1 MKNLIKIL
9 LISKILFLFL
19 VFNSQAASTTGQA
32 DVYKVTMKKVEL
44 CTSSTSVSSCEGS
57 VTIGDTS
64 KVVDVASV
72 SAELRLLHLVILH
85 YYLWEKLTLI

>member
-9 LISKILFLFL
+9 VISKILFLFL

-44 CTSSTSVSSCEGS
+44 CTASTSVSSCVGS
-57 VTIGDTS
+57 VTVGDNS
-64 KVVDVASV
+64 KVVDIASV
-72 SAELRLLHLVILH
+72 SAGAAAASFGDPA
-85 YYLWEKLTLI
+85 